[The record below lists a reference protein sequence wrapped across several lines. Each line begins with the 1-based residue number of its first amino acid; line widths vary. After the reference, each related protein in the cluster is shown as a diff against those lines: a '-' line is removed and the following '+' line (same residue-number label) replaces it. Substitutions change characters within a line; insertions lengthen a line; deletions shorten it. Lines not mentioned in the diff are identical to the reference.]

1 MLSTKIL
8 NSLVSLPSNQIVFF
22 MKFPAAVSNPL
33 RHDTSMSAY
42 INPSSATTFCFRME
56 GESMINAHI
65 PDGALLI
72 ADRAVKPQSGMIV
85 VAAVNGEYTVRR
97 LVQTRKLLVLHADNP
112 SFRPMPITPDIRLE
126 VHGVV
131 TAIIIRPT
139 G

>member
-1 MLSTKIL
+1 MR
-8 NSLVSLPSNQIVFF
+8 
-22 MKFPAAVSNPL
+22 FPATVTNPL

-65 PDGALLI
+65 PDGALVI
-72 ADRAVKPQSGMIV
+72 ADRSVKPQSGMIV

-112 SFRPMPITPDIRLE
+112 SFRPMPVTADMQLE

-131 TAIIIRPT
+131 TAIIIT
-139 G
+139 VSGFGFGVSGS

>member
-1 MLSTKIL
+1 
-8 NSLVSLPSNQIVFF
+8 
-22 MKFPAAVSNPL
+22 
-33 RHDTSMSAY
+33 
-42 INPSSATTFCFRME
+42 ME

-72 ADRAVKPQSGMIV
+72 ADRSVKPQSGMIV

-97 LVQTRKLLVLHADNP
+97 LVRTRKLLVLHADNP
-112 SFRPMPITPDIRLE
+112 SFRPLPITPELKLE

-131 TAIIIRPT
+131 TAIVIRPA

>member
-1 MLSTKIL
+1 MFVKHQTDFFMRFPATLST
-8 NSLVSLPSNQIVFF
+8 S
-22 MKFPAAVSNPL
+22 
-33 RHDTSMSAY
+33 
-42 INPSSATTFCFRME
+42 TFCFRMQ

-72 ADRAVKPQSGMIV
+72 ADRSVKPQSGMIV

-97 LVQTRKLLVLHADNP
+97 LVRTRKLLVLHADNP
-112 SFRPMPITPDIRLE
+112 SFRPIPVTPEIQLE

-131 TAIIIRPT
+131 TTIIIRPE

>member
-1 MLSTKIL
+1 MWG
-8 NSLVSLPSNQIVFF
+8 NQIDFF
-22 MKFPAAVSNPL
+22 MRFPAQVTDHL
-33 RHDTSMSAY
+33 RAETAMPALTD
-42 INPSSATTFCFRME
+42 SSASTTFCFRME

-72 ADRAVKPQSGMIV
+72 ADRSVKPQSGMIV

-97 LVQTRKLLVLHADNP
+97 LVRTRKLLVLHADNP
-112 SFRPMPITPDIRLE
+112 SFRPLPITPELKLE

-131 TAIIIRPT
+131 TAIVIRPA